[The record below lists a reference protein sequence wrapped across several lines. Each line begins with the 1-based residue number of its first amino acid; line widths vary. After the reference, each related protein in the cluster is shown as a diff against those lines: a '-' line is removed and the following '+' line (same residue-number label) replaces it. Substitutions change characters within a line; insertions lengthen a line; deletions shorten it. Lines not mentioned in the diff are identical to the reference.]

1 MNNRELDGIGLK
13 MRNILIAL
21 DGSDHSQRALDE
33 VLKLFETKSLHVHLV
48 SVCEPIHVNEVLFKD
63 TLVEM
68 RQLEDE
74 HKASGR
80 KIVETAAAKLKKAN
94 VSNDVHV
101 EIGHAA
107 QVIVETAAKYH
118 CEMIVMGTR
127 GTGAI
132 RSLAVGSVAN
142 KVVHLAEVPVLLV
155 K

>member
-1 MNNRELDGIGLK
+1 
-13 MRNILIAL
+13 MRNILVAV
-21 DGSDHSQRALDE
+21 DGSDHSRRALDE
-33 VLKLFETKSLHVHLV
+33 VLKLFETTSLHVHLL

-74 HKASGR
+74 HMALGR
-80 KIVETAAAKLKKAN
+80 KIVEAAAGTLKKAN

-101 EIGHAA
+101 EIGHPA
-107 QVIVETAAKYH
+107 QMIVETAKKYH

-132 RSLAVGSVAN
+132 RSIAVGSVAN

>member
-1 MNNRELDGIGLK
+1 MELDGK
-13 MRNILIAL
+13 MRNILVAV
-21 DGSDHSQRALDE
+21 DGSDHSLRALDE
-33 VLKLFETKSLHVHLV
+33 TLKLFDTKSLHIHLL

-63 TLVEM
+63 TLAEM

-74 HKASGR
+74 HMAAGR
-80 KIVETAAAKLKKAN
+80 KIVETAAATLKKAN
-94 VSNDVHV
+94 VSNDAHV

-107 QVIVETAAKYH
+107 PMIVETASKYH

>member
-1 MNNRELDGIGLK
+1 
-13 MRNILIAL
+13 MRKILVAL
-21 DGSDHSQRALDE
+21 DGSDHSRRALDE
-33 VLKLFETKSLHVHLV
+33 VLKLFVTNSLHIHLL

-63 TLVEM
+63 TLGEM

-74 HKASGR
+74 HMAAGR
-80 KIVETAAAKLKKAN
+80 MIVEEAAAKLTGSHISHDA
-94 VSNDVHV
+94 HV
-101 EIGHAA
+101 EIGHPA
-107 QVIVETAAKYH
+107 QMITESAEKYH

-127 GTGAI
+127 GMGAI

>member
-1 MNNRELDGIGLK
+1 
-13 MRNILIAL
+13 MRKILVAL
-21 DGSDHSQRALDE
+21 DGSEHAQRALDE
-33 VLKLFETKSLHVHLV
+33 VLKLFVTNSLHIHLL

-63 TLVEM
+63 TLTEM

-74 HKASGR
+74 HMAAGR
-80 KIVETAAAKLKKAN
+80 NIVDSAAAKLKKSR
-94 VSNDVHV
+94 VSHDTHV

-107 QVIVETAAKYH
+107 QAIAEAAKKYH

-127 GTGAI
+127 GLGSI
-132 RSLAVGSVAN
+132 RTLAVGSVSN

>member
-1 MNNRELDGIGLK
+1 
-13 MRNILIAL
+13 MRNILVAL
-21 DGSDHSQRALDE
+21 DGSDHSRRALDE
-33 VLKLFETKSLHVHLV
+33 MLKLFEATSLHIHLL

-74 HKASGR
+74 HKAAGH
-80 KIVETAAAKLKKAN
+80 KIVENAAATLQGAN
-94 VSNDVHV
+94 ITNDSHV
-101 EIGHAA
+101 EIGHPA
-107 QVIVETAAKYH
+107 QMIVETAKKYH
-118 CEMIVMGTR
+118 CDMIVMGTR

-132 RSLAVGSVAN
+132 RSLTVGSVAN